1 MIIYWSMIFWVPF
14 VYLIYEVNRKRKEN
28 RVLAIYGK
36 PQMSETS
43 VFDKVPISYALAVF
57 GYFTFW
63 IGMRGAMMDTWAY
76 IEDYRNLPADFF
88 EGWKHIDWDGKSPGF
103 EIFNLFFKDFI
114 SEDYQWWL
122 MAIAIISMVCVMV
135 PLRKYSPD
143 FFFGSFIFVALTTF
157 SWPMNGMRQFI
168 CVAVLFACSDWI
180 KDGKFI
186 RFTIVAWLLSSVHYT
201 SLIMIA
207 IYFVVR
213 SKPWQ
218 IRVFFF
224 IIAMALACVFAEPL
238 FAGLED
244 TVLSGTEYSGAT
256 AQFAADDGVN
266 PLRALFY
273 AAFPLLAYFRRKSLE
288 PLYETH
294 PMLPI
299 AINMSLMTV
308 ALYVVGVFT
317 SGILIGRLPIYCSLY
332 NMILI
337 PYIIKF
343 GFNDKDRKIVR
354 AIAVVYLMV
363 MFWLECPGYYMS
375 EMTGYIF

>member
-63 IGMRGAMMDTWAY
+63 IGMRGPIFDTWLY
-76 IEDYRNLPADFF
+76 IDEYRKLSADFF
-88 EGWKHIDWDGKSPGF
+88 EGWKNIDWDGKDPGF

-186 RFTIVAWLLSSVHYT
+186 RFTIVALLLSSVHYT

-218 IRVFFF
+218 MRVFFF
-224 IIAMALACVFAEPL
+224 IIANQ
-238 FAGLED
+238 
-244 TVLSGTEYSGAT
+244 T
-256 AQFAADDGVN
+256 
-266 PLRALFY
+266 
-273 AAFPLLAYFRRKSLE
+273 
-288 PLYETH
+288 
-294 PMLPI
+294 
-299 AINMSLMTV
+299 
-308 ALYVVGVFT
+308 
-317 SGILIGRLPIYCSLY
+317 
-332 NMILI
+332 
-337 PYIIKF
+337 
-343 GFNDKDRKIVR
+343 
-354 AIAVVYLMV
+354 
-363 MFWLECPGYYMS
+363 
-375 EMTGYIF
+375 